1 MGFLETR
8 REAPVVP
15 VAPWEKH
22 EGECAVLQGWLI
34 PSEGLL
40 GWGLQMGAKGAVG
53 TRSKHNERKH
63 FSYMPILGKCFYFS
77 ATQYCQLAVSEPG
90 LPRLEVQ
97 QEPGSLQPVNPSSI
111 RTTCRHITGVW
122 GGSLPGISDSE
133 GLGTQSQT

>member
-1 MGFLETR
+1 
-8 REAPVVP
+8 
-15 VAPWEKH
+15 
-22 EGECAVLQGWLI
+22 
-34 PSEGLL
+34 
-40 GWGLQMGAKGAVG
+40 
-53 TRSKHNERKH
+53 
-63 FSYMPILGKCFYFS
+63 MPILGKCFYFS

-133 GLGTQSQT
+133 GLGRTRVCITNTNPGTTAVNH